1 MSEDDN
7 SVLIVDRLPLVNDLR
22 VIVHP
27 LKLGQLKLKNGSIV
41 EIKSVDSG
49 KTIYA
54 PIYAASSVE
63 NNEDDINN
71 VELAPRF
78 GFIQISRCLRINLN
92 CYLGQ
97 QVTVSKV
104 DRDMIDPAECVVIAP
119 IEDTI
124 SLNGPNSDTLNTISG
139 TYSDILLQFNLK
151 NLPLK
156 KNQVIPIYAL
166 NRIIEFKVVIAQPT
180 NVVIIEDTD
189 VIAIRNTTVP
199 RGNSPHFDDISY
211 DDIGGLNPTIRKI
224 RQVIE
229 LPLLQPKLY
238 RSLTKNSKRNTSKL
252 FTNRLL

>member
-54 PIYAASSVE
+54 PIYAATS
-63 NNEDDINN
+63 NDYNEGDISNTN
-71 VELAPRF
+71 DLTPRF

-97 QVTVSKV
+97 QVTVQKA
-104 DRDMIDPAECVVIAP
+104 DRDMIDSAECVVIAP

-124 SLNGPNSDTLNTISG
+124 SLSESNGDSPNTISG
-139 TYSDILLQFNLK
+139 TYSDILFQFNLK

-180 NVVIIEDTD
+180 NVVIIDDTD

-211 DDIGGLNPTIRKI
+211 DDIGGLNTTIRKI

-229 LPLLQPKLY
+229 LPLLQPKL
-238 RSLTKNSKRNTSKL
+238 
-252 FTNRLL
+252 